1 MNEVKHTPG
10 PWTFETVKTQSGIC
24 HKIGPFPWKNGK
36 QNHACIYV
44 DYASA
49 GPIERELRANAR
61 LIVAAPDLLEALEDL
76 KRELILSD
84 VDLDY
89 IESHFRPWLNKAE
102 SAVAKARDY
111 LFSPMPVIAKATQ

>member
-10 PWTFETVKTQSGIC
+10 PWTFETVQTQSGIC

-36 QNHACIYV
+36 HNHACIYV

-61 LIVAAPDLLEALEDL
+61 LIVAAPDLLIALKL
-76 KRELILSD
+76 A
-84 VDLDY
+84 LDALAHCAADKGY
-89 IESHFRPWLNKAE
+89 QSLQNNAAHAAHRA
-102 SAVAKARDY
+102 
-111 LFSPMPVIAKATQ
+111 IAKATQ